1 MPERHPVDLEEDM
14 QKDVLRTKEA
24 ARYLGLAQST
34 LAKMRL
40 RGNGPTYCKAGPRIV
55 VYRQSDLDAWLE
67 SRLRRSTS
75 EPVRER
81 CHE

>member
-1 MPERHPVDLEEDM
+1 MSKN
-14 QKDVLRTKEA
+14 QYLRPAQA
-24 ARYLGLAQST
+24 ADYVGISMAT
-34 LAKMRL
+34 LARF
-40 RGNGPTYCKAGPRIV
+40 RAGGTGPMYSKAGNRIV